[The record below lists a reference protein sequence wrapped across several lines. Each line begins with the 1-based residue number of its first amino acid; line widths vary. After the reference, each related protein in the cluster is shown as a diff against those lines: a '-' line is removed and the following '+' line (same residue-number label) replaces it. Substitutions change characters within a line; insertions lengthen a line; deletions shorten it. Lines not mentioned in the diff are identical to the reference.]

1 MRYITLLRHGQT
13 IITMSSPAGRQELE
27 LLLVELCDKG

>member
-1 MRYITLLRHGQT
+1 DYILRHGQT

-27 LLLVELCDKG
+27 LLLVELCGKG